1 MLVNFTTFE
10 DIINAIDGVDIDNPF
25 EFTTHFTERTYPQGT
40 LHLDGEL
47 ALEYVRE
54 RYSLPNGDFDRNLHQ
69 QIVLSAIIHKL
80 LSPDLISSFNNILSA
95 LQGKFLTNVSTDS
108 IYALC
113 KKQLDQNI
121 QWNIVKY
128 HLDGDTGNEYCAS
141 APDQVLSVVYLYQ
154 NQVDF
159 INTEID
165 KVMNDETISQ
175 ETLPEG
181 TNNNSTN

>member
-1 MLVNFTTFE
+1 M
-10 DIINAIDGVDIDNPF
+10 
-25 EFTTHFTERTYPQGT
+25 H
-40 LHLDGEL
+40 
-47 ALEYVRE
+47 YVRNSWI
-54 RYSLPNGDFDRNLHQ
+54 R
-69 QIVLSAIIHKL
+69 
-80 LSPDLISSFNNILSA
+80 
-95 LQGKFLTNVSTDS
+95 
-108 IYALC
+108 
-113 KKQLDQNI
+113 
-121 QWNIVKY
+121 IVKY

-165 KVMNDETISQ
+165 KVMNDEIISQ